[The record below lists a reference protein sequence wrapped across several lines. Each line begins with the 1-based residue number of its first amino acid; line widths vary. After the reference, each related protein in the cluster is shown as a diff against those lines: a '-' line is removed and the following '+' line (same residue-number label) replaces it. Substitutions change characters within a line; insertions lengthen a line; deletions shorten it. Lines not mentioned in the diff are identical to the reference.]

1 MAGLLRDISATRGK
15 GGCLKLASEPEDIS
29 IGDVIRQA
37 KAGTGL
43 VNCPRKN
50 RRYYAIERSCGS
62 ATILDDAHGAF
73 FDTLE
78 RFSLAN
84 SMAKLGA
91 IAHLLK
97 LDETLNLN

>member
-43 VNCPRKN
+43 VNCARKN

-62 ATILDDAHGAF
+62 VTILDDAHGAF
-73 FDTLE
+73 FDNFLTRGNKWLWE
-78 RFSLAN
+78 LRSL
-84 SMAKLGA
+84 LGY
-91 IAHLLK
+91 LK
-97 LDETLNLN
+97 IV